1 MQKSFRWRQR
11 SVRYTYFPH
20 FLGSRSPPL
29 PLRRQMSNDTC
40 RRGVGGGG
48 WGWGGHWV
56 ERDSGSQDG
65 AARCFDWRP
74 TAVDGRMHYAG
85 ALRALC
91 VNSSPLTARDCRS
104 TCRQT
109 TASFNSSRS
118 HGPSRAT
125 AVIPL
130 QQGADTVTSG
140 GPPSSL
146 KFAF

>member
-1 MQKSFRWRQR
+1 MQKSFWWRQR

-20 FLGSRSPPL
+20 FLGSQSPPV

-40 RRGVGGGG
+40 RRGGGGG
-48 WGWGGHWV
+48 GGQSGT

-65 AARCFDWRP
+65 AARCFDWRA
-74 TAVDGRMHYAG
+74 TAVDGRMHYAA

-91 VNSSPLTARDCRS
+91 VNSSPLTARGCRS

-109 TASFNSSRS
+109 TASFNSSRG

-130 QQGADTVTSG
+130 QQGADMVTSG

-146 KFAF
+146 KFSF